1 MSGYRNI
8 THDFILIYIYIYIY
22 IYILARGII
31 SYAFIMRITCS
42 HALFAVRCKDMVRVF
57 GILTPPLC

>member
-8 THDFILIYIYIYIY
+8 THDFILIYIY